1 MHASNEYH
9 AVEALNS
16 ASDWVLD
23 FKDDTDRWL
32 QLNGP
37 VIFSYFYSKCYLKL
51 VL

>member
-37 VIFSYFYSKCYLKL
+37 CMQAMNIML
-51 VL
+51 